1 MESKELKDVK
11 VAAEIEKESPEEN
24 VDDKKDDTKEKGRD
38 VHSTVTFFK
47 SR

>member
-11 VAAEIEKESPEEN
+11 VASEIEKELPKEN
-24 VDDKKDDTKEKGRD
+24 VDEKKDDTKERD